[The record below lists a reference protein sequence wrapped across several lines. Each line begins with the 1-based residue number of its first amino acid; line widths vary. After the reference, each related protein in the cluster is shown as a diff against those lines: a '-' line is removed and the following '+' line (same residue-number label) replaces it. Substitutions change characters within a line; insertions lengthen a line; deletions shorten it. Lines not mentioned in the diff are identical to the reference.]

1 MRVGKFPLTWM
12 LKAGFELIEMIKKQ
26 CDDDN
31 SISVNAMTS
40 VVESHHKSS
49 HIRNVAQRSLQNG
62 TMLTLVIMEYTT

>member
-12 LKAGFELIEMIKKQ
+12 LKAGCELIEMIKKR
-26 CDDDN
+26 DDDS

-49 HIRNVAQRSLQNG
+49 HIRNVAQRSSQNG